1 MQCLRYAVQRR
12 TLSGADVARRKFA
25 AIEGEPSIT
34 ICRAP
39 DCALEHNGDDILGK
53 GSDP

>member
-1 MQCLRYAVQRR
+1 MQGLRYAVQRR
-12 TLSGADVARRKFA
+12 TLCDVDVARREFA

>member
-1 MQCLRYAVQRR
+1 MQGLRYVVQPR
-12 TLSGADVARRKFA
+12 TLCGADVARREFA

-53 GSDP
+53 GSDL

>member
-1 MQCLRYAVQRR
+1 MQGLRYAVQRR
-12 TLSGADVARRKFA
+12 TLCDVDVARREFA

-53 GSDP
+53 RSDP

>member
-1 MQCLRYAVQRR
+1 MQGLRYAVQRR
-12 TLSGADVARRKFA
+12 TLSGADIASRKFA

-39 DCALEHNGDDILGK
+39 DCALEHNGYDILGK
-53 GSDP
+53 RSDP